1 MSLRVADEVPP
12 IGEDEYRLRLER
24 TQAAMEA
31 DGFDALLV
39 TAEPNFRYLTGFNS
53 QTWVN
58 LTRPRYCIVP
68 LRGDPIAICPKSNVV
83 IFETTSWL
91 SDIRTWPAP
100 RPEDDGV
107 SLVADALES
116 CLGRFRR
123 VGAELGAESR
133 LGMPVGDFLRIKDAI
148 APALLI
154 DGEYLLRRVRM
165 VKSQAE
171 IARCRA
177 IGRIASDAFARLS
190 TTLRIGDTER
200 DAAAK
205 LQADLLAHGAEKMPY
220 VIAVSG
226 QGGYPCINMGPS
238 DRTLE
243 RGDVLIIDTGST
255 FDGYF
260 CDFDREYAIGNPGDD
275 VRRAYEKVWKA
286 TSAGIAA
293 VRPGVRTCDVWQAMA
308 TALDADAVSGTG
320 VGRMGHGLGLQ
331 MTEWPS
337 ISRTDQTVLAENMVI
352 TIEPGIAFA
361 TKDRQHRVVEK
372 VLVHEENIV
381 VTTEGSAMLTRRA
394 PPEMPIV
401 C

>member
-1 MSLRVADEVPP
+1 MTLRVANEVLP
-12 IGEDEYRLRLER
+12 IAEDEYRARLDR
-24 TQAAMEA
+24 TQHAMKAA
-31 DGFDALLV
+31 GFDALLL
-39 TAEPNFRYLTGFNS
+39 TAESNFRYITGFNS

-68 LRGDPIAICPKSNVV
+68 LRGDPVVICPKSNVV
-83 IFETTSWL
+83 ILETTSWI
-91 SDIRTWPAP
+91 SDVRTWPAP

-107 SLVADALES
+107 SLVVEALKS
-116 CLGRFRR
+116 CSGQSGR

-133 LGMPVGDFLRIKDAI
+133 LGMPVGDFLRIRDAVAPTTI
-148 APALLI
+148 A
-154 DGEYLLRRVRM
+154 DGEYLLRRLRM
-165 VKSQAE
+165 VKSPAE

-177 IGRIASDAFARLS
+177 IGHIASDGFARLAQS
-190 TTLRIGDTER
+190 LRAGDTER

-226 QGGYPCINMGPS
+226 EHGYPCINMGPS
-238 DRTLE
+238 DRVLDA
-243 RGDVLIIDTGST
+243 GDVLIIDTGST
-255 FDGYF
+255 FDGYY
-260 CDFDREYAIGNPGDD
+260 CDFDREFAFGTPCDD
-275 VRRAYEKVWKA
+275 VRRAYDKVWRA

-308 TALDADAVSGTG
+308 LSLDADSVSGTG

-337 ISRTDQTVLAENMVI
+337 INREDQTVLAENMVI
-352 TIEPGIAFA
+352 TIEPGIAFS
-361 TKDRQHRVVEK
+361 TTDRHGHAVQK

-381 VTTEGSAMLTRRA
+381 VTVDGSAMLSKRA
-394 PPEMPIV
+394 PTEMPV
-401 C
+401 VH